1 MTSFRCFIGSLG
13 NLESMSKGLS
23 RFSPKV
29 GSWFGLGATSALAGL
44 LVAVMLTPVMAIG
57 GVTVKNTIGVFDA
70 LPDFIELDQLAQK
83 NEIYVQNDSNPE
95 NGYKKIADVYW
106 QNRQE
111 VEWNDVSQYLKDA
124 AVAGED
130 RRFFDHRGVDVQG
143 IIRAAVGNVA
153 SGDITSGASTL
164 TMQVIKNT
172 YVQRAEALPTEDER
186 MAAYAEATA
195 TSFERKFKEMKM
207 ALSLEKR
214 YSKEQILLA
223 YLNISNFGGNNYGVE
238 AAAQMYFAKSAKDV
252 TVAEAASLIA
262 IVQYPESRNLSDPKL
277 YAKNEAR
284 RDVILQAMFDEGY
297 ITKSQ
302 FTEAINTPVD
312 ENFVTLTTPLSGC
325 VAADVYARWF
335 CDYVVKN
342 VANFEA
348 LGESSEQRLTNW
360 YLGGYKL
367 YTTMNYAL
375 QVTAQDQAWTVP
387 NNIETPKL
395 GAATMSIEVST
406 GRVLTMAQNKVFN
419 DTQQGGGI
427 DSTAVNFSTDR
438 AYGGSSGFQTG
449 STYKIFALVAWLQA
463 GHGLNE
469 LVDASE
475 FEKDMAKFLD
485 TCENSGPHGGKWE
498 FKNDATAPP
507 VVSVMDAV
515 RASINSAFASIA
527 EQLDQCNIRK
537 AAEALGVHRADGG
550 VLKSVPSAVLGVN
563 ELAPISLVAGFA
575 ALSNNGKACQPIILD
590 YAIDPFGERIEG
602 QKPQCTQ
609 GVDPDVAH
617 GAVYSMK
624 SVMSG
629 GTGSA
634 SNPRDG
640 VPIFG
645 KTGTTDSSTQTWIV
659 TSTSRVA
666 SVAWVGNIVGKYPM
680 RQFPGGATFRH
691 KMMSNIMRAANIQYP
706 GGTDWTAPPAR
717 MLAGSG
723 TEVPAL
729 RGLSIE
735 AATTLLKGIGFEV
748 VVGED
753 VQSELDTGLV
763 VRSDPAEG
771 TKLAN
776 GMTITLFPS
785 QQIELLVMPNF
796 TGSPTLQADAES
808 ALIALGA
815 TNIRIRCQ
823 QTGDPLDPLIGTVY
837 SQYPAAGVSQ
847 GKSRSIRLTI
857 LNASCN

>member
-1 MTSFRCFIGSLG
+1 MAKQAS
-13 NLESMSKGLS
+13 GLS
-23 RFSPKV
+23 TTIR
-29 GSWFGLGATSALAGL
+29 SWLGLGAASAIAGL
-44 LVAVMLTPVMAIG
+44 LVAVMLTPVMAIA

-70 LPDFIELDQLAQK
+70 IPDFIELDQLAQK

-95 NGYKKIADVYW
+95 NGYKKIAEVYW

-111 VEWNDVSQYLKDA
+111 VEWKDVSQFLKDA
-124 AVAGED
+124 AIAGED
-130 RRFFDHRGVDVQG
+130 RRFYEHRGVDIQG
-143 IIRAAVGNVA
+143 IIRAAVGNVT
-153 SGDITSGASTL
+153 SGGITSGASTL

-172 YVQRAEALPTEDER
+172 YVQRAEALPTQEER
-186 MAAYAEATA
+186 DAAYAEATA

-207 ALSLEKR
+207 ALSLEKD

-238 AAAQMYFAKSAKDV
+238 AAAQMYFGKSAKDV
-252 TVAEAASLIA
+252 TLAEAASLIA
-262 IVQYPESRNLSDPKL
+262 IVQYPESRNLSDPKF
-277 YAKNEAR
+277 YSKNQAR
-284 RDVILQAMFDEGY
+284 RDVVLQAMYDEGY
-297 ITKSQ
+297 VSKAQ
-302 FTEAINTPVD
+302 FTEAMNTAVD
-312 ENFVTLTTPLSGC
+312 EDFVTLKTPLSGC
-325 VAADVYARWF
+325 IAADTYAKWF

-342 VANFEA
+342 ITNFEA
-348 LGESSEQRLTNW
+348 LGESTEQRLTNW
-360 YLGGYKL
+360 YVGGYKL

-387 NNIETPKL
+387 NNVDTPKL
-395 GAATMSIEVST
+395 GAATVSVEVGT
-406 GRVLTMAQNKVFN
+406 GRVLAMAQNKIFN

-427 DSTAVNFSTDR
+427 ESTAVNFSTDR

-475 FEKDMAKFLD
+475 FEKDMAKYLD

-498 FKNDATAPP
+498 FENDAKAPP
-507 VVSVMDAV
+507 VVTVMDAV

-527 EQLDQCNIRK
+527 EQLDQCNIKK
-537 AAEALGVHRADGG
+537 AAESLGVHRADGG

-563 ELAPISLVAGFA
+563 ELAPISMATGFA
-575 ALSNNGKACQPIILD
+575 ALSNNGKVCQPIVLD
-590 YAIDPFGERIEG
+590 FAVDPRGKKLDG

-617 GAVYSMK
+617 GAVYAMK
-624 SVMSG
+624 PVMSG

-645 KTGTTDSSTQTWIV
+645 KTGTTDSSNQTWIV
-659 TSTSRVA
+659 TATSRVA

-680 RQFPGGATFRH
+680 RSFPGGATFRH
-691 KMMSNIMRAANIQYP
+691 KMMSNIMRAANVQYP
-706 GGTDWTAPPAR
+706 GGTNWTAPPER

-729 RGLSIE
+729 RGLTVE
-735 AATTLLKGIGFEV
+735 AATTLLKGLGFEV
-748 VVGED
+748 VVGGT
-753 VQSELDTGLV
+753 VQSELDNGLV
-763 VRSDPAEG
+763 VQSDPAEG
-771 TKLAN
+771 SKLAS

-785 QQIELLVMPNF
+785 DQIALLEMPNLVV
-796 TGSPTLQADAES
+796 PTTTQADAE
-808 ALIALGA
+808 ARLTALGA
-815 TNIRIRCQ
+815 TSIRIRCQ
-823 QTGDPLDPLIGTVY
+823 QATDPLDPLIGTVV
-837 SQYPAAGVSQ
+837 SQYPAAGTRQSL
-847 GKSRSIRLTI
+847 SRSIRVTI
-857 LNASCN
+857 LNASCS

>member
-1 MTSFRCFIGSLG
+1 MAKRAS
-13 NLESMSKGLS
+13 GLS
-23 RFSPKV
+23 TTIR
-29 GSWFGLGATSALAGL
+29 SWLGLGAAAAIAGL
-44 LVAVMLTPVMAIG
+44 LVAVMLTPVMAIA

-70 LPDFIELDQLAQK
+70 IPDFIELDQLAQK

-95 NGYKKIADVYW
+95 NGYKKIAEVYW

-111 VEWNDVSQYLKDA
+111 VEWKDVSQFLKDA

-130 RRFFDHRGVDVQG
+130 RRFYEHRGVDIQG
-143 IIRAAVGNVA
+143 IIRAAVGNVT
-153 SGDITSGASTL
+153 SGGITSGASTL

-172 YVQRAEALPTEDER
+172 YVQRAEALPTEEER
-186 MAAYAEATA
+186 TAAYAEATA

-207 ALSLEKR
+207 ALSLEKD

-238 AAAQMYFAKSAKDV
+238 AAAQMYFGKSAKDV
-252 TVAEAASLIA
+252 TLAEAASLIA
-262 IVQYPESRNLSDPKL
+262 IVQYPESRNLSDPKF
-277 YAKNEAR
+277 YSKNQAR
-284 RDVILQAMFDEGY
+284 RDVVLQAMYDEGY
-297 ITKSQ
+297 VSKAQ
-302 FTEAINTPVD
+302 FTEAMSTTVD
-312 ENFVTLTTPLSGC
+312 EDFVTLKTPLSGC
-325 VAADVYARWF
+325 IAADTYAKWF

-342 VANFEA
+342 ITNFEA
-348 LGESSEQRLTNW
+348 LGESPEQRLTNW
-360 YLGGYKL
+360 YVGGYKL

-387 NNIETPKL
+387 NNVDTPKL
-395 GAATMSIEVST
+395 GAATVSIEVGT
-406 GRVLTMAQNKVFN
+406 GRVLAMAQNKIFN

-427 DSTAVNFSTDR
+427 ESTAVNFSTDR

-475 FEKDMAKFLD
+475 FEKDMAKYLD

-498 FKNDATAPP
+498 FKNDAKAPP
-507 VVSVMDAV
+507 VVTVMDAV

-527 EQLDQCNIRK
+527 EQLDQCNIKK
-537 AAEALGVHRADGG
+537 AAESLGIHRADAG

-563 ELAPISLVAGFA
+563 ELAPISMATGFA
-575 ALSNNGKACQPIILD
+575 ALSNNGKVCQPIVLD
-590 YAIDPFGERIEG
+590 FAVDPKGKKLDG
-602 QKPQCTQ
+602 QKLQCTQ

-617 GAVYSMK
+617 GAVYAMK
-624 SVMSG
+624 PVMSG

-645 KTGTTDSSTQTWIV
+645 KTGTTDSSNQTWIV

-680 RQFPGGATFRH
+680 RSFPGGATFRH
-691 KMMSNIMRAANIQYP
+691 KIMSNVMRAANVQYP
-706 GGTDWTAPPAR
+706 GGTDWAAPPER

-723 TEVPAL
+723 TAVPAL
-729 RGLSIE
+729 RGLTVE
-735 AATTLLKGIGFEV
+735 AATTLLKGLGFEV
-748 VVGED
+748 VVGGT
-753 VQSELDTGLV
+753 VQSELDDGLV
-763 VRSDPAEG
+763 VQSDPAEG
-771 TKLAN
+771 SKLAT

-785 QQIELLVMPNF
+785 DQIALLEMPNLVVPS
-796 TGSPTLQADAES
+796 TTQTDAE
-808 ALIALGA
+808 ARLTALGA
-815 TNIRIRCQ
+815 TSIRIRCQ
-823 QTGDPLDPLIGTVY
+823 QATDPLDPLIGTVA
-837 SQYPAAGVSQ
+837 SQYPAAGTRQSL
-847 GKSRSIRLTI
+847 SRSIRLTI